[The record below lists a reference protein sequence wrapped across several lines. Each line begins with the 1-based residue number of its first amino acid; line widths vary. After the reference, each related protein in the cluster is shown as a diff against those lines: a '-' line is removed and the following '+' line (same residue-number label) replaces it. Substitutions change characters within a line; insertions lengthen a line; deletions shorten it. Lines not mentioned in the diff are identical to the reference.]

1 MENKE
6 KEESK
11 EKEVKR
17 GVKIVQLDRS
27 LGGFTYPKQTHA
39 RWPTILSCRKIHGCH
54 VAEA

>member
-27 LGGFTYPKQTHA
+27 LGGYHISKADPCA
-39 RWPTILSCRKIHGCH
+39 
-54 VAEA
+54 VAYGIVVPEDT